1 MASPVNPVSP
11 ISAPPAPPPPPPQE
25 EPPPP
30 AEAQPQE
37 VAPQESAPQASTTQ
51 ASTPSA
57 PVATT
62 TQDTTTQTTAPST
75 QVPAGK
81 TLVPGFGIVLSLEIL
96 NRPMQVQQIQLNDAL
111 QYQQELPY
119 EFERSQGILFELLTE
134 NAIVSDFWG
143 ISTDKWNNLYRNNNL
158 QPSYSGD

>member
-37 VAPQESAPQASTTQ
+37 AAPQ

-96 NRPMQVQQIQLNDAL
+96 NKPMQVQQIQLNDAL
-111 QYQQELPY
+111 AYQQELPY
-119 EFERSQGILFELLTE
+119 DIKQSQGILLELLTE
-134 NAIVSDFWG
+134 NTIVSDFWG
-143 ISTDKWNNLYRNNNL
+143 ISTDKWNDLYRHNNL